1 MRHVVVTL
9 AAIGAVLSGT
19 GCLSRTFE
27 VTFDGD
33 VRDAP
38 ASGRLVVYLAPAG
51 EGEPGYSIRRQFPMF
66 GVDVVDAAPGETMMV
81 SKGATPFVVPAKNL
95 EAGTYRAMG
104 VLDLARQST
113 SWRREPGNL
122 YSDVVEI
129 ELSHRSA
136 AYPIRLTHVVEAR
149 AFPESERVRE
159 VSVHSERLSSF
170 RREEVVLRAG
180 VVMPRGY
187 DAGRAY
193 PALYVVP
200 GFGGDHFGALG
211 WARRLE
217 GAEPGSDLARLGESA
232 FVIVLDPDGP
242 NGHTLFADSANNGP
256 AGEAL
261 VSELIPE
268 IERRFNLISEPSA
281 RMLRGHSSGGW
292 SVVWLALTYPDTFG
306 AAWSLAPDPVDFR
319 AFQDINIYEDAAAYL
334 REQIEY
340 DWLTQELQ
348 FYDREWVPSMRDD
361 GEVVV
366 TVRNENRMEEVLG
379 PDNASGQQWD
389 SWFAVFGPRNE
400 RGHPAA
406 LWDHPSGRIN
416 RAIARRYVDHDIG
429 LVVEGDPDKARLLRE
444 RVRLICGDEDNYY
457 LNQGVAL
464 LAERLASVPRRA
476 GDAGYVRIVAGA
488 DHGSIADTPEA
499 RAFDTEMIEHM
510 RAHGHLED
518 DR

>member
-1 MRHVVVTL
+1 
-9 AAIGAVLSGT
+9 
-19 GCLSRTFE
+19 
-27 VTFDGD
+27 
-33 VRDAP
+33 
-38 ASGRLVVYLAPAG
+38 
-51 EGEPGYSIRRQFPMF
+51 
-66 GVDVVDAAPGETMMV
+66 
-81 SKGATPFVVPAKNL
+81 
-95 EAGTYRAMG
+95 
-104 VLDLARQST
+104 
-113 SWRREPGNL
+113 
-122 YSDVVEI
+122 
-129 ELSHRSA
+129 
-136 AYPIRLTHVVEAR
+136 
-149 AFPESERVRE
+149 
-159 VSVHSERLSSF
+159 
-170 RREEVVLRAG
+170 
-180 VVMPRGY
+180 
-187 DAGRAY
+187 
-193 PALYVVP
+193 
-200 GFGGDHFGALG
+200 
-211 WARRLE
+211 
-217 GAEPGSDLARLGESA
+217 
-232 FVIVLDPDGP
+232 
-242 NGHTLFADSANNGP
+242 
-256 AGEAL
+256 
-261 VSELIPE
+261 
-268 IERRFNLISEPSA
+268 
-281 RMLRGHSSGGW
+281 
-292 SVVWLALTYPDTFG
+292 VVWLALTYPDTFG

-340 DWLTQELQ
+340 DWLTQELLY
-348 FYDREWVPSMRDD
+348 YDREWVPSMRDD